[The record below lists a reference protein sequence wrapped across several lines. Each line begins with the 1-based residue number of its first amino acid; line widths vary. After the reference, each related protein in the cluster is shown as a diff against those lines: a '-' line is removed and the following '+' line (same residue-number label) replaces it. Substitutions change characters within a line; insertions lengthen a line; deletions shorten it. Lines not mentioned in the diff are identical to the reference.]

1 MWIQVFKFYDENS
14 KEIGEVELENFDKT
28 VNEAVYFLIESEL
41 KAVKAALLNFFKGTV
56 NKNGEPILLEEDIEN
71 LDDLSEVFY
80 NFEEELRGKLFEETK
95 YNEFDIRMKT
105 EKKITPR
112 ELFKI
117 AEKNGLLDSPIKMTF
132 YSDPEE
138 ENTKRVPLLEGSVY
152 IEDDFIELAL

>member
-28 VNEAVYFLIESEL
+28 VDEAVYFLIESEL

-117 AEKNGLLDSPIKMTF
+117 AEKNGLLDSSIKMTL
-132 YSDPEE
+132 YSDPDE

-152 IEDDFIELAL
+152 IKDDFIELAL

>member
-28 VNEAVYFLIESEL
+28 VDEAVYFLIESEL
-41 KAVKAALLNFFKGTV
+41 KAVKTALLNFFKGTV

-117 AEKNGLLDSPIKMTF
+117 AEKNGLLDSPIKMTL

-152 IEDDFIELAL
+152 IEDNFIELAL